1 MGGMQGG
8 RGTLWKRLHCG
19 KCIAIYLQMIKDID
33 RQTDIYIYICSFA
46 WLLGIQRGQRSDPK
60 RSLDHIYI
68 YVYTYTFCFDH
79 YL

>member
-33 RQTDIYIYICSFA
+33 RQTDIYIYIYVR
-46 WLLGIQRGQRSDPK
+46 LRG
-60 RSLDHIYI
+60 Y
-68 YVYTYTFCFDH
+68 
-79 YL
+79 